1 MTPDDHLVIDTLTEL
16 IKFRSTTPP
25 GDVSGVAGFVM
36 RWGEDLGAVLERQVV
51 EVGKEN
57 ILLTF
62 DFGPGPILVFNTHMD
77 VNNPAGQTWEIDPFE
92 PTLKNGRMYGL
103 GACDAKGSLSA
114 MLVALKNLTSK
125 PQGIHGKLI
134 LTAVMGEEAGGIGS
148 LFLVSRGITADGVIV
163 GEPTGLS
170 VAIAHKGTYMRKIR
184 FRGKEAHS
192 ASPHLGINAISHAAR
207 FCVEYDRLNE
217 RLKDSPHPVLGPANA
232 SVTIIQG
239 GTRQNTI
246 PGFAELIIDRR
257 LVPGET
263 HAKADE
269 ELTQILADLSIKIP
283 DFSVEWVERVV
294 ATIPSETD
302 PGARIVHV
310 ACEAAGKILNQVCT
324 PQAFNAGC
332 DMSKF
337 VTIARIPTVILGP
350 GHLSQAHSP
359 NEFVDLNELEAAV
372 KIYEAAARGF
382 LSPGDGPREANG

>member
-1 MTPDDHLVIDTLTEL
+1 MMTSEKSPVIDTLTEL
-16 IKFRSTTPP
+16 IQFRSTTPP
-25 GDVSGVAGFVM
+25 GDVSGVANFVAQ
-36 RWGEDLGAVLERQVV
+36 WGKDLGAGVERQAV
-51 EVGKEN
+51 EAGKEN

-62 DFGPGPILVFNTHMD
+62 DFGPGPVLIFNTHMD

-92 PTLKNGRMYGL
+92 PTLKNGRVYGL
-103 GACDAKGSLSA
+103 GACDAKGSLAA
-114 MLVALKNLTSK
+114 MLAALKNLAAR
-125 PQGIHGKLI
+125 PPGVHGKLI

-148 LFLVSRGITADGVIV
+148 LFLVKRGIHADGVIV
-163 GEPTGLS
+163 GEPTGLG

-207 FCVEYDRLNE
+207 FCVAYDQLNE
-217 RLKDSPHPVLGPANA
+217 RLKTSPHPVLGPANA

-263 HAKADE
+263 HARADE
-269 ELTQILADLSIKIP
+269 ELAQILADLTTQIP
-283 DFSVEWVERVV
+283 DFSVEWIEKVV

-310 ACEAAGKILNQVCT
+310 ACEAAGKTLNRAST

-337 VTIARIPTVILGP
+337 VTIAKIPTVILGP
-350 GHLSQAHSP
+350 GHLSEAHSP

-372 KIYEAAARGF
+372 KIYETAARGF
-382 LSPGDGPREANG
+382 LSPEPGR